1 MTKTLYVLSAEP
13 QCGKT
18 LICLGLV
25 SALTSR
31 TARVA
36 FLRPVAETSPEGS
49 DPDIRLIL
57 DQFGLDQTPDSAF
70 AVSAE
75 QAAGLIASGSRE
87 ALFEAVAAAHA
98 GLAAGHEVVVCESG
112 SASPG
117 GQGLTFELDLE
128 LARAL
133 GAMVVAV
140 VSGRGRTAAQTADAA
155 RMAAWAVLGQ
165 GVALAAVAVNRFEAE
180 PSPGAAGLVAG
191 CLAGLPGLPDPPPP
205 VWTIPE
211 DERLSRPS
219 MAEVAR
225 HLEADVLWGG
235 ERLDVQAGETVVAAM
250 SVGNFLN
257 YVRPGC
263 LVVTPGDRADIILAV
278 LAARASG
285 AFPHPAGL
293 ALTGGLEVAPSIVRL
308 LSGWADIPIPVIRTS
323 APTSPTLHRLESLV
337 SRLDPGQQGRVQA
350 ALGHFEAHADARELA
365 RRLTAGT
372 DETVPG
378 LVFEQ
383 SVIARAKALGKT
395 IVFPEGGEDRVLM
408 AADQVMSRGIARVI
422 ILGDVED
429 MERRAAALGLDL
441 SGAQL
446 MNPAGHPDLEAFAAT
461 LYDLRKDKGLTLET
475 ARELLTDKTYFGT
488 MLVFKGLA
496 DGMVSGATTTTADTI
511 RPALQFIRTRPGFSL
526 VSSVFFMC
534 LADRVLVYGDCA
546 INPDPTAEE
555 LAEIAAASAGTAARF
570 GITPRVAMLSY
581 STGVSGKG
589 PDVEKVRQAVALARA
604 RLPDIPVEGPIQYD
618 AAVDPVTAA
627 EKMPGSPVAGRA
639 TVFIFPDLDTGNVTY
654 KAVQRATGAAALGPV
669 LQGLKKPVNDLS
681 RGCTVRDI
689 VYTAAVTAIQ
699 AGEAD
704 GVPTPAAREVS

>member
-31 TARVA
+31 TAKVA
-36 FLRPVAETSPEGS
+36 FLRPVAEPAADGT

-57 DQFGLDQTPDSAF
+57 EQFGLDQTPDSAF
-70 AVSAE
+70 AKSAE
-75 QAAGLIASGSRE
+75 QAAGLVASGGRDE
-87 ALFEAVAAAHA
+87 LFEAVAAAHA
-98 GLAAGHEVVVCESG
+98 VLAAGHEVVVCESG

-117 GQGLTFELDLE
+117 GEGLTFELDLE
-128 LARAL
+128 MAKAL

-140 VSGRGRTAAQTADAA
+140 VSGRGKTTAQTVDAA
-155 RMAAWAVLGQ
+155 RMAASTVLRQ
-165 GVALAAVAVNRFEAE
+165 GLTLAAVAVNRVEAE
-180 PSPGAAGLVAG
+180 PSAQAAGLLAG

-225 HLEADVLWGG
+225 RLGADVLWGG
-235 ERLDVQAGETVVAAM
+235 DRLDVQVGETVVAAM
-250 SVGNFLN
+250 SVGNFLD

-308 LSGWADIPIPVIRTS
+308 LSGWADIPIPVIRTGM
-323 APTSPTLHRLESLV
+323 PTSPTLHRLEGLV

-350 ALGHFEAHADARELA
+350 ALGHFEAHADAGGLA
-365 RRLTAGT
+365 QRAAADT
-372 DETVPG
+372 DAAMPG

-383 SVIARAKALGKT
+383 SVIARARALGKT

-408 AADQVMSRGIARVI
+408 AADQVMSRGVARVV

-429 MERRAAALGLDL
+429 MTRRAAALGLDL
-441 SGAQL
+441 SGATL
-446 MNPAGHPDLEAFAAT
+446 LNPATHPDREAFAAT
-461 LYDLRKDKGLTLET
+461 LFELRQGKGLTLEA
-475 ARELLTDKTYFGT
+475 ARELMLDKTYFGT
-488 MLVFKGLA
+488 MLVHKGLA

-511 RPALQFIRTRPGFSL
+511 RPALQFIRTKPGFTM

-546 INPDPTAEE
+546 VNPDPTAEG
-555 LAEIAAASAGTAARF
+555 LAEIAAASADTAARF
-570 GITPRVAMLSY
+570 GIPPRVAMLSY
-581 STGVSGKG
+581 STGASGKG

-627 EKMPGSPVAGRA
+627 EKMPGSLVAGKA

-654 KAVQRATGAAALGPV
+654 KAVQRATGAAAMGPV

-704 GVPTPAAREVS
+704 DAPSRTAREAS